1 MDQPPAALSHSQTN
15 QTVATAYG
23 SCRGSSGLR
32 SGARP
37 LSRRS
42 LSCRRPP
49 LPLRVLLPQRPRR
62 QGATSRWASHP
73 CGEGAKRPP
82 THSTSKAV
90 ADASRGCGEPN
101 LSTQSNTSLSS
112 RGKPNLRC
120 GRLWWA
126 TKQPLVCLLLQLP
139 AAASVTPVCGQR
151 RTRVERHRQHAY
163 SACLSLTQLRRSATP
178 DAPARRG
185 RGRTDDDALCQ
196 RLSMPCGLRAAS
208 VTPGFVPVTGARQGR
223 GTSCTR

>member
-1 MDQPPAALSHSQTN
+1 MESGDNIYVRLGWRRVRGVGDVAAEQLVAEAEETPA
-15 QTVATAYG
+15 
-23 SCRGSSGLR
+23 
-32 SGARP
+32 
-37 LSRRS
+37 
-42 LSCRRPP
+42 
-49 LPLRVLLPQRPRR
+49 
-62 QGATSRWASHP
+62 
-73 CGEGAKRPP
+73 
-82 THSTSKAV
+82 THSTAKVV
-90 ADASRGCGEPN
+90 ANASRGCGEPN